1 MINLELVFSEIFLS
15 LSIMALLLIGVYKK
29 NSTNMIY
36 NLSVVS
42 LLIMLI
48 LNLNLFN
55 SKDVTLFGNGYKI
68 DFMSSFMK
76 FLITISG
83 IFVMLSS
90 SKYLKVTK
98 IFKIEYPILLLS
110 SILGMLIMI
119 SSNDLIVFYMG
130 LELQSLAL
138 YVLASFDRNNKL
150 SSESGLKYFVLSA
163 LSSGLLLYGCS
174 LIYGFAGSTNFDEI
188 SANIDQVQYGLTLG
202 IVFILFLT

>member
-29 NSTNMIY
+29 NSTNIIY

-55 SKDVTLFGNGYKI
+55 SKDETLFGNGYKI

-76 FLITISG
+76 LLITISG

-90 SKYLKVTK
+90 SRYLKVIK

-110 SILGMLIMI
+110 SILGMLI
-119 SSNDLIVFYMG
+119 
-130 LELQSLAL
+130 
-138 YVLASFDRNNKL
+138 NKKR
-150 SSESGLKYFVLSA
+150 GAK
-163 LSSGLLLYGCS
+163 
-174 LIYGFAGSTNFDEI
+174 
-188 SANIDQVQYGLTLG
+188 
-202 IVFILFLT
+202 